1 MSRGIVLIT
10 CCGPHPPTWP
20 SPEPRV
26 VGDGSPQESLSVLPT
41 LPAEWLCA
49 PHGWAPGNPFDSQL
63 SMLVCEQ
70 RAGVRGQPG
79 GPLCQ
84 VEVPCWCCWA
94 ERGRLLVLPL
104 SSCSMLKAPARS
116 LLFPL
121 VAASTGSSEL
131 FRSRSPQGPEFEECG
146 PSWVHTHSA
155 SMLGS
160 APGFRS
166 GRGCRTEKGPEKGLG
181 KGLARPWRAPHWRG
195 YLN

>member
-1 MSRGIVLIT
+1 MGAHRSHSVSYPLSLQSGSVRPMAGLQGTPLTASSPCSCVNK
-10 CCGPHPPTWP
+10 GPGFGASPGDP
-20 SPEPRV
+20 SARWR
-26 VGDGSPQESLSVLPT
+26 S
-41 LPAEWLCA
+41 
-49 PHGWAPGNPFDSQL
+49 
-63 SMLVCEQ
+63 
-70 RAGVRGQPG
+70 RAGAAGLSEAGCWSCRCPAA
-79 GPLCQ
+79 
-84 VEVPCWCCWA
+84 PCS
-94 ERGRLLVLPL
+94 RHQ
-104 SSCSMLKAPARS
+104 RS

-121 VAASTGSSEL
+121 VAASMGSSEL